1 MSGLKYFQVTYRKGI
16 RGQNLFIVVSGII
29 AIYRI
34 PQISAGLY
42 LFKVLFLWVFGKKLM
57 IGGNFIG
64 LFICVVSPPPPFF
77 FCSFLFFIGQVGSAL

>member
-42 LFKVLFLWVFGKKLM
+42 LFKVLFYWVFGEELM
-57 IGGNFIG
+57 IGGNFVG
-64 LFICVVSPPPPFF
+64 LFIYLCSFLPPFF
-77 FCSFLFFIGQVGSAL
+77 FWTCLVGIGQVENAL